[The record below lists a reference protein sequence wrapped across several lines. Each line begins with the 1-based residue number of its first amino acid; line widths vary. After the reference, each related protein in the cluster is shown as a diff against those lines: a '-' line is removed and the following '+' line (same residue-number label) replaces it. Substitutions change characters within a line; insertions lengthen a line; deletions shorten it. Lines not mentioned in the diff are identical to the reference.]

1 MQYGAELAISWS
13 RVVLAEARSSVGS
26 GIGTQRDKKDGKTR
40 RHEGKSRIS
49 SVWAVSRVQPPPAA
63 QVSRME
69 RLGDLLFCINFI
81 WHHRI
86 DDSIVLPGLAVSKF
100 CNVNLYSMT
109 QDVMKGF
116 NLGMMIFFFAN
127 PKISIFG
134 ISANN
139 KIGFLYN

>member
-1 MQYGAELAISWS
+1 MVLSWRSPGPGWCWPGQEAVLGAALEHSGT
-13 RVVLAEARSSVGS
+13 RKMARQG
-26 GIGTQRDKKDGKTR
+26 DTR
-40 RHEGKSRIS
+40 ESQGFQ
-49 SVWAVSRVQPPPAA
+49 VFGAVSRVQPPPAA
-63 QVSRME
+63 QVSRTE